1 MARVCTVCAHA
12 EREAIDKLLIAG
24 VALRDI
30 AGRYG
35 LSKSSLERHK
45 ANHVPAALAQ
55 AKEAAEVAQADDLLG
70 ELRKLQKITMGLLS
84 QGYSAGDLRVAVA
97 AVGQARANLELM
109 AEITGELERRNL
121 TQIAIVQSPAWQ
133 ALRDGLIRGLLPIPG
148 AVERVGEILEGVECS
163 KT

>member
-1 MARVCTVCAHA
+1 MPRVCTVCAHA

-24 VALRDI
+24 EGLRDI

-45 ANHVPAALAQ
+45 ANHLPAHLAQ
-55 AKEAAEVAQADDLLG
+55 AKEAAEVAQADGLLG
-70 ELRKLQKITMGLLS
+70 ELRKLQKITLGLLS
-84 QGYSAGDLRVAVA
+84 KAHGAGDLRTALYGVA
-97 AVGQARANLELM
+97 QARGNLELM

-148 AVERVGEILEGVECS
+148 AVERVNEILEGVECS